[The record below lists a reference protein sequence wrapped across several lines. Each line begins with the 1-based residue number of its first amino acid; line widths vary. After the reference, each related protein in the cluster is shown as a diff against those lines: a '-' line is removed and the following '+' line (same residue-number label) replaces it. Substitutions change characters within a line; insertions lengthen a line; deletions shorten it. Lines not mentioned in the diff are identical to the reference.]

1 MAYFHASQVKDI
13 KILEPRISNHN
24 MPLIYFSDKRENVL
38 VYLSNAIEKTCK
50 EENFPHE
57 GIWHKWGPYGFE
69 QDGRLR
75 FEEYYPNALEDTYKG
90 VSGYIYSCS
99 QIEQNH
105 ELEIGIPNAYV
116 SSSSVEVDA
125 CEYVKD
131 AYEELIQAES
141 NGLITILRYDEFI
154 KKRGNWLQRVIKEEY
169 EHNPSLPEY
178 RFFLE
183 CKFRDILGV

>member
-1 MAYFHASQVKDI
+1 MSRPLFHIQ
-13 KILEPRISNHN
+13 KIDFIH
-24 MPLIYFSDKRENVL
+24 ENVL

-105 ELEIGIPNAYV
+105 ELEIGTM
-116 SSSSVEVDA
+116 SLS
-125 CEYVKD
+125 KR
-131 AYEELIQAES
+131 EET
-141 NGLITILRYDEFI
+141 G
-154 KKRGNWLQRVIKEEY
+154 
-169 EHNPSLPEY
+169 
-178 RFFLE
+178 
-183 CKFRDILGV
+183 C